1 MKALVLAVL
10 SLSLIGGSLVSAT
23 ALAQQ
28 KTVKACRDEW
38 RANKDANQKAGITE
52 SAYVAQC
59 RAGGA
64 AAAPPATQS
73 AAPPPPQPA
82 PTPAKPAPAPA
93 AKPAATPAGAHAGA
107 NRFSAEAQAK
117 ARCPSDTIVWANT
130 SSNIYHFAGNK
141 NYGNTKEGA
150 YMCERDAAAQGIRA
164 AKNEKHP

>member
-10 SLSLIGGSLVSAT
+10 SLSLVGGALVSVP

-28 KTVKACRDEW
+28 KTAKACRDEW

-59 RAGGA
+59 RAGGTT
-64 AAAPPATQS
+64 AAPPAQTPA
-73 AAPPPPQPA
+73 AAPAQPA
-82 PTPAKPAPAPA
+82 PTQPAQAAPAKPAPTATSAP
-93 AKPAATPAGAHAGA
+93 TGA
-107 NRFSAEAQAK
+107 NQFSAEAQAK
-117 ARCPSDTIVWANT
+117 ARCPSDTVVWANT
-130 SSNIYHFAGNK
+130 SSKVYHFAGNK
-141 NYGNTKEGA
+141 NYGNTKQGA